1 MPRKPLELQS
11 LKWPFVGLA
20 VLLALSSIWAV
31 YDEVVPRRPWKNY
44 QREFFKLEESH
55 LKADREQAQKRLES
69 AETKQQLDAARAD
82 LKAATDAISGNAEQR
97 REYEAAVKGEDDG
110 RVKEAE
116 AKLYLGFDKSEQDA
130 VYYKLREARHE
141 NEEADEA
148 KLQKQFDDWQRK
160 IDEKTRIYDQAIAA
174 HKAATQKRLAFI
186 QRRDAAQAK
195 IDAIEKPIRDIDKR
209 LEAFSGIGKLPQM
222 EQYWI
227 SNLRNSWGSETV
239 DRCQNCH
246 VGINK
251 GGFSAPWE
259 VLEAKKANL
268 AAADM
273 KAQFAV
279 DPEVVDAYQKIHDA
293 LCEDVPPAP
302 EAIPIGGYQP
312 PAEPS
317 PMDPAQ
323 ATECRPRVTWEKWV
337 ELAEAYCGPNARWF
351 AKTKAV
357 LKDAKG
363 AVLAEQKPQWKGMSS
378 NPALDAEKGEEK
390 PIEERVAQAC
400 TDKES
405 LAAFEDQSLRREA
418 GLSHAP
424 APL

>member
-1 MPRKPLELQS
+1 MARKPLELQS

-20 VLLALSSIWAV
+20 ILLALSSVWAV

-55 LKADREQAQKRLES
+55 LKADREREQKRLES
-69 AETKQQLDAARAD
+69 AETKQQLDRARAD
-82 LKAATDAISGNAEQR
+82 LKGASDAIIGNAEQR
-97 REYEAAVKGEDDG
+97 REYEAAVKADEDA

-174 HKAATQKRLAFI
+174 HKAATEKRLALI

-195 IDAIEKPIRDIDKR
+195 IDAIEKPIRDLDKR
-209 LEAFSGIGKLPQM
+209 LEAYSGIGKLPQM

-227 SNLRNSWGSETV
+227 SPLKNSWGSETV

-251 GGFSAPWE
+251 GGYSAPWE

-268 AAADM
+268 PAAEM
-273 KAQFAV
+273 KAQFAI
-279 DPEVVDAYQKIHDA
+279 DGEVVDGYQKVHDA
-293 LCEDVPPAP
+293 LCEDVPPPP
-302 EAIPIGGYQP
+302 EAIPVGGYQP

-323 ATECRPRVTWEKWV
+323 ATECRPHAAWEKWMEV
-337 ELAEAYCGPNARWF
+337 GEAYCGPNARWF
-351 AKTKAV
+351 AKTKTV

-363 AVLAEQKPQWKGMSS
+363 AVLVEQKPEWKGIAR
-378 NPALDAEKGEEK
+378 NPALEAMEGEDK
-390 PIEERVAQAC
+390 PVEESVAQAC
-400 TDKES
+400 SDKE
-405 LAAFEDQSLRREA
+405 
-418 GLSHAP
+418 
-424 APL
+424 

>member
-97 REYEAAVKGEDDG
+97 REYEAAVKAEDDG

-148 KLQKQFDDWQRK
+148 KLQKQCDAWQRK

-186 QRRDAAQAK
+186 RRRDAAQAK

-302 EAIPIGGYQP
+302 EAIP
-312 PAEPS
+312 
-317 PMDPAQ
+317 
-323 ATECRPRVTWEKWV
+323 
-337 ELAEAYCGPNARWF
+337 
-351 AKTKAV
+351 
-357 LKDAKG
+357 
-363 AVLAEQKPQWKGMSS
+363 
-378 NPALDAEKGEEK
+378 
-390 PIEERVAQAC
+390 
-400 TDKES
+400 
-405 LAAFEDQSLRREA
+405 
-418 GLSHAP
+418 
-424 APL
+424 

>member
-69 AETKQQLDAARAD
+69 AETKQQLDA
-82 LKAATDAISGNAEQR
+82 
-97 REYEAAVKGEDDG
+97 
-110 RVKEAE
+110 
-116 AKLYLGFDKSEQDA
+116 
-130 VYYKLREARHE
+130 
-141 NEEADEA
+141 
-148 KLQKQFDDWQRK
+148 
-160 IDEKTRIYDQAIAA
+160 
-174 HKAATQKRLAFI
+174 
-186 QRRDAAQAK
+186 
-195 IDAIEKPIRDIDKR
+195 IEKPIRDIDKR

-268 AAADM
+268 PAADM

-323 ATECRPRVTWEKWV
+323 ATECRPRATWEKWV

-378 NPALDAEKGEEK
+378 NPAREAEKGEE
-390 PIEERVAQAC
+390 
-400 TDKES
+400 
-405 LAAFEDQSLRREA
+405 
-418 GLSHAP
+418 
-424 APL
+424 

>member
-1 MPRKPLELQS
+1 QS
-11 LKWPFVGLA
+11 LRWPFVGLA
-20 VLLALSSIWAV
+20 VLLALSTLWAV
-31 YDEVVPRRPWKNY
+31 YDEVVPRRPWKDY
-44 QREFFKLEESH
+44 QREFFKLDEDDAR
-55 LKADREQAQKRLES
+55 ADLERAKKRLEEP
-69 AETKQQLDAARAD
+69 ETKKKVDAARAD
-82 LKAATDAISGNAEQR
+82 LDAATKAMAGSPEQR
-97 REYEAAVKGEDDG
+97 RTYDQAVKAEDDA

-246 VGINK
+246 VAIAK

-259 VLEAKKANL
+259 VLEAKKAQL
-268 AAADM
+268 PEAEM
-273 KAQFAV
+273 KAQYAL
-279 DPEVVDAYQKIHDA
+279 DTEVIDAYQAVHDKI
-293 LCEDVPPAP
+293 CEDVPPAP
-302 EAIPIGGYQP
+302 LAIPIGGYAP
-312 PAEPS
+312 P
-317 PMDPAQ
+317 
-323 ATECRPRVTWEKWV
+323 
-337 ELAEAYCGPNARWF
+337 
-351 AKTKAV
+351 
-357 LKDAKG
+357 
-363 AVLAEQKPQWKGMSS
+363 
-378 NPALDAEKGEEK
+378 
-390 PIEERVAQAC
+390 
-400 TDKES
+400 
-405 LAAFEDQSLRREA
+405 
-418 GLSHAP
+418 
-424 APL
+424 

>member
-44 QREFFKLEESH
+44 QREFFTLEESH
-55 LKADREQAQKRLES
+55 LKADRERAQKRLES
-69 AETKQQLDAARAD
+69 AETKQQLDPARAD

-97 REYEAAVKGEDDG
+97 REYEAAVKAEDDA

-116 AKLYLGFDKSEQDA
+116 GKLYLGFDKSEQDA

-141 NEEADEA
+141 NDDADEA

-186 QRRDAAQAK
+186 RRRDAAQAK
-195 IDAIEKPIRDIDKR
+195 IDAIEKPIREIDKR

-222 EQYWI
+222 EQYWFED
-227 SNLRNSWGSETV
+227 LKNSWGAPTV

-251 GGFSAPWE
+251 GGYSAPWE

-268 AAADM
+268 PEADM
-273 KAQFAV
+273 RAQFAV
-279 DPEVVDAYQKIHDA
+279 DPQMADAYQKIHEA
-293 LCEDVPPAP
+293 VCEDVPRPPDAV
-302 EAIPIGGYQP
+302 PIGG
-312 PAEPS
+312 
-317 PMDPAQ
+317 
-323 ATECRPRVTWEKWV
+323 
-337 ELAEAYCGPNARWF
+337 G
-351 AKTKAV
+351 
-357 LKDAKG
+357 
-363 AVLAEQKPQWKGMSS
+363 
-378 NPALDAEKGEEK
+378 
-390 PIEERVAQAC
+390 
-400 TDKES
+400 
-405 LAAFEDQSLRREA
+405 
-418 GLSHAP
+418 
-424 APL
+424 

>member
-1 MPRKPLELQS
+1 MARRPLELQS

-20 VLLALSSIWAV
+20 VLLTLTTAWSV
-31 YDEVVPRRPWKNY
+31 YDEVVARRPWKVY
-44 QREFFKLEESH
+44 QREFFKLDEAH
-55 LKADREQAQKRLES
+55 LKADRERAQKRIDE
-69 AETKQQLDAARAD
+69 KQLAA
-82 LKAATDAISGNAEQR
+82 LKAELKTASDAISGNPEQR
-97 REYEAAVKGEDDG
+97 REYDAAVKADDDAAI
-110 RVKEAE
+110 KEAE

-130 VYYKLREARHE
+130 VYYLLREARHE
-141 NEEADEA
+141 NEEKDEA

-186 QRRDAAQAK
+186 RRRDAAQAK
-195 IDAIEKPIRDIDKR
+195 IDAIEKPIREIDKR

-268 AAADM
+268 PAADM

-279 DPEVVDAYQKIHDA
+279 DAEVVDAYQKIHDA
-293 LCEDVPPAP
+293 LCEDVPPAS

-312 PAEPS
+312 PAEPA
-317 PMDPAQ
+317 PMGPAQ
-323 ATECRPRVTWEKWV
+323 ATQGRPRRTWEK
-337 ELAEAYCGPNARWF
+337 R
-351 AKTKAV
+351 
-357 LKDAKG
+357 
-363 AVLAEQKPQWKGMSS
+363 
-378 NPALDAEKGEEK
+378 
-390 PIEERVAQAC
+390 
-400 TDKES
+400 
-405 LAAFEDQSLRREA
+405 
-418 GLSHAP
+418 
-424 APL
+424 